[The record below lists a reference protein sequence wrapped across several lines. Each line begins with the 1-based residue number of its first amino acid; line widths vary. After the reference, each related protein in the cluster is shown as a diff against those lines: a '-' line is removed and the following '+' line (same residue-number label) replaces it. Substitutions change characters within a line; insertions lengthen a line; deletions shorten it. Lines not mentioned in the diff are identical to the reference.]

1 MDDVFWRAVDL
12 GLRPRVPPG
21 TVGQLLDRG
30 VVSLRLARSNLA
42 SPLLSLPET
51 GFVFDGSRR
60 KIKVTSQSHVPT
72 CSLPVINKGHLVK

>member
-30 VVSLRLARSNLA
+30 VVSLRLARSGLA
-42 SPLLSLPET
+42 PPLLSLPET
-51 GFVFDGSRR
+51 GFAFDGTR
-60 KIKVTSQSHVPT
+60 KKSKVS
-72 CSLPVINKGHLVK
+72 

>member
-30 VVSLRLARSNLA
+30 VVSLRNELYKNRS
-42 SPLLSLPET
+42 
-51 GFVFDGSRR
+51 SR
-60 KIKVTSQSHVPT
+60 KTDSQ
-72 CSLPVINKGHLVK
+72 